1 MDLVP
6 YIKACYSILYILT
19 SEETR
24 AELLILKTAQEMK
37 RRIKLWSHTDGF
49 KTPGTGKDAGKMV
62 SIGDAKDVDPV
73 IALLQLRDSPK
84 TDKISD
90 IIVMRDLHMFLG
102 SPAQPNA
109 KPVRLLR
116 DISTLFKKSGDTLII
131 ISPIKKIPA
140 ELERDITV
148 IELEL
153 PNREEIQTIFKS
165 LYTPQAKKFIG
176 EITPDEQERAI
187 QAAMGL
193 TFGEADNAFAKAFVE
208 YGAFSDDKKALEPVS
223 KLVLREKAIAVKKSG
238 ILEYFEPK
246 QTADDVGGL
255 ENLKAWLKMRSKAF
269 SKKAREF
276 GLPLPRG
283 ILLVGTPGCGKSLS
297 AKVSSSILKLPLLRF
312 DVGRVF
318 GGLVGDT
325 ERNMRTA
332 IATAEGVGSCIL
344 WLDEI
349 EKLFAGMGSSNSGDG
364 GTAQR
369 AFGNFIT
376 WLSEKTTPC
385 FIIATANNI
394 ETLPPELLR
403 KGRFDEI
410 FFVGLPSEKER
421 EQIFKVHLRA
431 KNQPYTDSL
440 LHDCAKLSEG
450 FSGAEIEEAV
460 ISGMY
465 AAFDQERALTTSD
478 IIDAIKI
485 TNPLSKSRAGA
496 LKMMADWAANN
507 AVNAS
512 KIEATEKVE
521 GSFAST
527 GRQLQF

>member
-1 MDLVP
+1 MDLAP
-6 YIKACYSILYILT
+6 YIKACYSILYVLT
-19 SEETR
+19 PEETR
-24 AELLILKTAQEMK
+24 AELMILKTAQEMK

-153 PNREEIQTIFKS
+153 PNREEIQTIFAS

-176 EITPDEQERAI
+176 EITPDEQERTI

-208 YGAFSDDKKALEPVS
+208 YGGFDKEKKALEPVS

-246 QTADDVGGL
+246 QTANDVGGL
-255 ENLKAWLKMRSKAF
+255 ENLKTWLKMRSKAF

-276 GLPLPRG
+276 GLPLPKG
-283 ILLVGTPGCGKSLS
+283 ILLAGLPGCGKSLS
-297 AKVSSSILKLPLLRF
+297 AKAASHILGLPLLRF
-312 DVGRVF
+312 DIGRVF
-318 GGLVGDT
+318 SGLVGDS

-332 IATAEGVGSCIL
+332 ISTAEAVGSCVL
-344 WLDEI
+344 WIDEM
-349 EKLFAGMGSSNSGDG
+349 EKAFAGMSGSNSGDG
-364 GTAQR
+364 GTSQR
-369 AFGNFIT
+369 VFGNFIT
-376 WLSEKTTPC
+376 WMQEKTTPC
-385 FIIATANNI
+385 FIIATVNRI
-394 ETLPPELLR
+394 ESLPPELLR
-403 KGRFDEI
+403 KGRFDET
-410 FFVGLPSEKER
+410 FFVGLPSKRER
-421 EQIFKVHLRA
+421 EQILKVHLRL
-431 KNQPYTDSL
+431 KNQKIDDAALPKCVEASD
-440 LHDCAKLSEG
+440 G
-450 FSGAEIEEAV
+450 FSGAELEEAIV
-460 ISGMY
+460 TGMY
-465 AAFDQERALTTSD
+465 NAFDQDRSLTAD
-478 IIDAIKI
+478 DLIEAIKL
-485 TNPLSKSRAGA
+485 TNPLSKSKSDD
-496 LKMMADWAANN
+496 LKAMAKWASTN

-512 KIEATEKVE
+512 KIEETAATTE
-521 GSFAST
+521 FAST